1 MFLTVLVFSIC
12 GIVFFI
18 ISNSL
23 NRESL
28 SIEKMYIKGNASING
43 TLMQTHMINME
54 SIITNLKPTT
64 GDVKT
69 KNSNISIANSQRRDM
84 HVEQNPSNSTGFQG
98 ASDVH
103 MVNSNANR
111 NREYGKPFF
120 AQRKNDSREKKA
132 EKRLFRET
140 KCNSCLFTFEKNSA
154 LKTRQKLSELQQQ
167 SSYLFYINLYTNNE
181 LKNFS
186 EQERDN
192 LLHWQYVFKKEK
204 FLLKLPIDFDVITFD
219 LLFADNE
226 ENILHIETFYN
237 NSDCN
242 ENFTVALTSLRSL
255 LWNEIFS
262 NDTKYFLCSR
272 NFEDVNGRM
281 WLYAITTIWIGYD
294 LSCSTVANEEFEDK
308 KDNLPLVAPI
318 FSYFLSLQFVWIF
331 VILDFS
337 RKNKTQSRDKQNSA
351 LNNENINNKNTYY
364 LRKDR
369 PYGLKQCILKL
380 LFSNCCKYSHKCK
393 PPMRVIVIML
403 IFIGIIGSYRTVARY
418 ILGMNVYENYL
429 SVVLP
434 SDWLIHLIHL
444 HTTSSLAIIVMLDVV
459 YAVLFPLIF
468 IWLGC
473 KLYESFLSRDVHL
486 CPLCLGTC
494 DENLKDD
501 ERMKDDDR
509 MKDSLILPCYL
520 LCATCC
526 RERACQVNF
535 CMIIL
540 LLFSSFLPICPFS
553 CNAFNACLCR
563 CKSSRNRCF
572 RYIYMFLAFVLS
584 YLFCL
589 RPMISSFTFVFRS
602 FTYFVFV
609 ALPIRKHIMRY
620 TIIFVSTFV
629 YLVKY
634 MYEIINMN
642 ADILEYM
649 FTIKEKKKEKDQRTK
664 SNETEIDSEP
674 ETDEINEAMFDF
686 IYKRLF
692 FVKKKLYY
700 FIFKFLI
707 VFMYLFIT
715 IETLIDNQSSLTG
728 SDFKDILEL
737 VLVVIGPYAV
747 SLFLK
752 ANKEE
757 FLSDKNKHEIER
769 LYVSYTEIGHDKAI
783 NDARPPASFSDDIS
797 EETNLIDSERRQ
809 NNNYV

>member
-111 NREYGKPFF
+111 NRENGKPFF
-120 AQRKNDSREKKA
+120 AQRKNDSREKRT

-181 LKNFS
+181 LKKFS

-364 LRKDR
+364 LRNDR

-403 IFIGIIGSYRTVARY
+403 IFICIIGSYRTLARY
-418 ILGMNVYENYL
+418 ILGINVYENYL

-434 SDWLIHLIHL
+434 SDWLIHLIHI
-444 HTTSSLAIIVMLDVV
+444 HTTSSLAIIVVLDVV
-459 YAVLFPLIF
+459 YAVLFHLIF
-468 IWLGC
+468 ILLGC
-473 KLYESFLSRDVHL
+473 KLYESFLSKDVNL
-486 CPLCLGTC
+486 CPLCLGRYE
-494 DENLKDD
+494 ENHYNLN
-501 ERMKDDDR
+501 DDDR
-509 MKDSLILPCYL
+509 MKDSFILPCYL
-520 LCATCC
+520 LCATCS
-526 RERACQVNF
+526 RKGACHANF
-535 CMIIL
+535 LMIIV
-540 LLFSSFLPICPFS
+540 LLFSSLFPICPFS
-553 CNAFNACLCR
+553 CNAFNALYCR
-563 CKSSRNRCF
+563 CKSCRNGWF
-572 RYIYMFLAFVLS
+572 KYIYMFIAFVLS

-642 ADILEYM
+642 ADILEYI
-649 FTIKEKKKEKDQRTK
+649 FTIKEKKEKDQRK
-664 SNETEIDSEP
+664 ESNESKIDSES
-674 ETDEINEAMFDF
+674 ETDELNEAMFDF

-737 VLVVIGPYAV
+737 VLVIIGPYAV

-757 FLSDKNKHEIER
+757 FLSDKNKLEIEG
-769 LYVSYTEIGHDKAI
+769 LYDLYTKNSYTYE
-783 NDARPPASFSDDIS
+783 
-797 EETNLIDSERRQ
+797 
-809 NNNYV
+809 